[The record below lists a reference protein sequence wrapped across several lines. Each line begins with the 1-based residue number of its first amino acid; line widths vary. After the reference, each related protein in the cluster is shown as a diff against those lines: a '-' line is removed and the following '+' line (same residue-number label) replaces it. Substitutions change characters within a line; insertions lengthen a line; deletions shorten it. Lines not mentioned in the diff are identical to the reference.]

1 MPDYQIFFDGPS
13 AFKVEITFPNRYIQV
28 IGRFQS
34 EEAARVWVADREA
47 RGAEAAPGER
57 ESCRSLKKP

>member
-1 MPDYQIFFDGPS
+1 VPDYRIFFAGPS
-13 AFKVEITFPNRYIQV
+13 VFKVEVTFPNRFIQV

-47 RGAEAAPGER
+47 RDTEAVRR
-57 ESCRSLKKP
+57 EEGGPLGKS